1 MRELPRHGSWSAPVA
16 WPSRRTLSLL
26 SLLVLLLPGAEGRAI
41 IIMMTS
47 MMIMLVAHC
56 AKAPVAVGRP
66 RRPRAGKE
74 TQRVSRALASSTNG
88 QGATGHRVRPCQRT
102 VRDAWGK
109 DPPEFFETAQRP
121 RGATQFAAAV
131 LPSKTRRTR
140 CAGAD
145 AFPHVLDTSSREALR
160 QPGAAHSRLI
170 CGRMDSTGHGS
181 ESGAGA
187 IARYRGDPRSS
198 PSSLYAASR
207 GGRTV
212 AQYVKPAATTS
223 CAEPHNVDG

>member
-1 MRELPRHGSWSAPVA
+1 MRALPRHGSWSAPVA

-26 SLLVLLLPGAEGRAI
+26 SLLILLLPGAEGRAI
-41 IIMMTS
+41 IIM
-47 MMIMLVAHC
+47 LVAHS

-187 IARYRGDPRSS
+187 IARYRGDPCCKPGA
-198 PSSLYAASR
+198 PSSRSGRSAR
-207 GGRTV
+207 GL
-212 AQYVKPAATTS
+212 TS
-223 CAEPHNVDG
+223 SWVTFIFHPGPS